1 LVAETKGTVPLPTNG
16 KINIKKTPDFIAT
29 LGHEGGIAGYIPK
42 AYLFPVP
49 NQPNMSGDIMPV
61 YASDLKTLVGYS
73 YPMIGFVPLGQS
85 PLSQPCTPTMEG
97 VPGQTLATVPCSSKV
112 ETVPNIVGSPL
123 PTAMAQLNAAGL
135 PASVS
140 YVHSST
146 VPGGQVISVMPSP
159 GTEVPVPPRALL
171 TVVASLSAGQAVT
184 TNTYPSTVE
193 IPNVIGLSLRTAMG
207 QLRNKVTTNVSYLH
221 SASVAA
227 GHVIS
232 VTPGPGSKVP
242 KGQDVNVVSSLGPG

>member
-1 LVAETKGTVPLPTNG
+1 MPPPTNG

-73 YPMIGFVPLGQS
+73 YPMIGFVPLGHS
-85 PLSQPCTPTMEG
+85 PLSQPCTPTMAG
-97 VPGQTLATVPCSSKV
+97 VPGQTLATVPCSSQV
-112 ETVPNIVGSPL
+112 EMVPNILGSPVA
-123 PTAMAQLNAAGL
+123 TAVAQLNAAGL

-146 VPGGQVISVMPSP
+146 VPGGRVISVMPNP

-171 TVVASLSAGQAVT
+171 TVVASLSPNQAVT
-184 TNTYPSTVE
+184 TDTFPATVE
-193 IPNVIGLSLRTAMG
+193 IPNVIGLSLPTAMG
-207 QLRNKVTTNVSYLH
+207 QLRNKVTTNVSHLH
-221 SASVAA
+221 STSVAA

-242 KGQDVNVVSSLGPG
+242 RGQDVSVVSSLGPG